1 MKLTAKAAAVPP
13 IAMDWNRPGLRATGS
28 GMVNTVDT
36 ESQSLESGALD
47 ERTTS
52 SLTYFLKKNKRSTHQ
67 VESGRTTVFVPYVSL
82 RVSLARQPTTKS
94 NLPISS
100 RIKGRANRPLKFGS

>member
-13 IAMDWNRPGLRATGS
+13 IAMDWNRPGLRATDS
-28 GMVNTVDT
+28 GMFNGVNTK
-36 ESQSLESGALD
+36 SQSLESGALD

-67 VESGRTTVFVPYVSL
+67 VESGRTTVCCTVCILESVTGAAANHQIKSSDLF
-82 RVSLARQPTTKS
+82 AHKRQS
-94 NLPISS
+94 Q
-100 RIKGRANRPLKFGS
+100 

>member
-52 SLTYFLKKNKRSTHQ
+52 SLTKKNKRSTHQ